1 MAAIDS
7 ALTMTAW
14 AGDKGIVMDTIAI
27 ASSLQPFTL
36 VKESAKSSTVQS
48 NQEAPDQSLI
58 KAIAGGDRRA
68 MHTLYARHNVRIY
81 RFILRLIQNAS
92 LAEDLVSEVFLTV
105 WRDART
111 FKGKSQVST
120 WLLAIARY
128 KAISAM
134 RRRYDEQL
142 DEEALTVVEDP
153 ADNPHV
159 LLEQGDRAVI
169 VRKCLAE
176 LSPSHREVLDLV
188 YYHEKSVDEVAEI
201 VGIPVGTAKT
211 RMFYARNHMERI
223 LKLAG
228 VDAF

>member
-1 MAAIDS
+1 
-7 ALTMTAW
+7 
-14 AGDKGIVMDTIAI
+14 
-27 ASSLQPFTL
+27 
-36 VKESAKSSTVQS
+36 
-48 NQEAPDQSLI
+48 
-58 KAIAGGDRRA
+58 

-81 RFILRLIQNAS
+81 RFILRLIKNAS
-92 LAEDLVSEVFLTV
+92 FADDLVSEVFLTV
-105 WRDART
+105 WRDARA

-120 WLLAIARY
+120 WLLAIARH

-134 RRRYDEQL
+134 RRRHDEQL
-142 DEEALTVVEDP
+142 DEEALAVVEDP
-153 ADNPHV
+153 ADNLHV

-176 LSPSHREVLDLV
+176 LSSHREGLDLV
-188 YYHEKSVDEVAEI
+188 YYHEKSVEEVAEI

>member
-1 MAAIDS
+1 
-7 ALTMTAW
+7 
-14 AGDKGIVMDTIAI
+14 MDTIAI

-36 VKESAKSSTVQS
+36 VKESAASSTMQS

-81 RFILRLIQNAS
+81 RFILRLIKNAS

-134 RRRYDEQL
+134 RRCFEAAAAGVLHGARTIPTVAGRSMRALSRLADVAGFWTL
-142 DEEALTVVEDP
+142 DRTTIT
-153 ADNPHV
+153 
-159 LLEQGDRAVI
+159 GRSAVI
-169 VRKCLAE
+169 LRQHTTPFRPMIVRSMIWS
-176 LSPSHREVLDLV
+176 LSI
-188 YYHEKSVDEVAEI
+188 KA
-201 VGIPVGTAKT
+201 
-211 RMFYARNHMERI
+211 
-223 LKLAG
+223 
-228 VDAF
+228 